1 MTTMQKTGFDW
12 RSVLKTLGPGFAAR
26 AAAHDSDD
34 SFVHENYREL
44 KEHRVFSAGVPA
56 ELGGGGL
63 EVAGLGAMLRELAHY
78 CSSTA
83 LAVSMHTHLVAATA
97 WRWRN
102 ESAPVEGLLKR
113 VANEQIVLVSSG
125 ASDWLDSSGTLTKVD
140 GGYRM
145 TGRKVF
151 ASGSPEGTLLVT
163 SSVYDDPDGG
173 PVVLHFPLPLDAPGV
188 TVLDNWRTL
197 GMRATGSNDVV
208 IEDAFIPDAAIGVRR
223 AKGKWGP
230 VFDLVALVA
239 LPLIYSVYV
248 GIAEAARDLA
258 LTKAAGKRLMPDTQM
273 AVGEMENELRA
284 AQIALDSSIEI
295 ASNAQPSIETTN
307 EIVIR
312 RTLAGQAAMRTVDK
326 ALEVAGGAALFR
338 STGLERLWR
347 DVQGARYHPMQ
358 EKRQLAFTGRSTL
371 GPEVD

>member
-1 MTTMQKTGFDW
+1 
-12 RSVLKTLGPGFAAR
+12 
-26 AAAHDSDD
+26 
-34 SFVHENYREL
+34 
-44 KEHRVFSAGVPA
+44 
-56 ELGGGGL
+56 
-63 EVAGLGAMLRELAHY
+63 
-78 CSSTA
+78 
-83 LAVSMHTHLVAATA
+83 MHTHLVAATA
-97 WRWRN
+97 WRWGN

-125 ASDWLDSSGTLTKVD
+125 ASDWLDSSGDLTKVD

-151 ASGSPEGTLLVT
+151 ASGSPEGTLLIT
-163 SSVYDDPDGG
+163 SSVYDDPNGG

-223 AKGKWGP
+223 VKGKWGP

-258 LTKAAGKRLMPDTQM
+258 LTKATGKRLMPDTQL
-273 AVGEMENELRA
+273 AVGEMENELRT
-284 AQIALDSSIEI
+284 AQIALDSAIEI
-295 ASNAQPSIETTN
+295 ASTSRPSIETTN

-312 RTLAGQAAMRTVDK
+312 RTVAGQAAMRTVDK

-358 EKRQLAFTGRSTL
+358 EKRQLSFTGRATL
-371 GPEVD
+371 GLEVD